1 MPDNKPDVNQLDKR
15 GKHAVYNMMR
25 QLQEHIRSN
34 IPAMMA
40 QRALTSF
47 TLTEEETPLQAR
59 EQVLVVVYP
68 QDPFVGEPE
77 VRRMSVN
84 DVRDGLINGRVRID
98 DSRGMGAKPDENGN
112 YMYLP
117 GSIEFDQ
124 VNAFYYTTFTLRMYE
139 RYARRSIP
147 WSFPASRIRID
158 PHAGSDANAFYDE
171 QNQMIGFQTFR
182 HDGKEHSTAQSADIV
197 SHEAAHAILDGL
209 RDLYNESFGLGTRAF
224 HESFGDITTVLVA
237 LHDDSL
243 IRRLLK
249 WTNGNLRMTTFVSEV
264 AERLVQLVQDGD
276 DYLAEHTLYLRNAF
290 NQFMYVK
297 FDDLPFSSA
306 DPLQLSRQEH
316 SYSRLFSGAF
326 YDVLVGIYE
335 VMKDDGVPGYVA
347 IYNARDV
354 VGRLVMTAI
363 EAGPVGELT
372 FADMAR
378 AFLSADSVLFDGK
391 HRQVIKTVFD
401 ERGILSSEEA
411 EVYVEYL
418 QNLPDIKLPSSINS
432 WLASA
437 QYLEDELIPKLGLDV
452 DGELTPLSTHRNA
465 DGNVFMTYFSSRS
478 VRLIGDEYSKF
489 AGTRVDVMGGLT
501 LMFDVDDH
509 LRSVCYR
516 PVTDEDV
523 RQIRVLV
530 AEMIQAGTIVD
541 QLYISSHE
549 ALYQKMPQGLF
560 VPDSLP
566 GKLDESE
573 YKLVKYPVIFD
584 EVPEDAPEFEDYLHE
599 WGGKGKSD

>member
-1 MPDNKPDVNQLDKR
+1 MPKQKPDINQLDKR
-15 GKHAVYNMMR
+15 SKHAMYNMMR
-25 QLQEHIRSN
+25 QLQEHVRSN
-34 IPAMMA
+34 IPAMIA
-40 QRALTSF
+40 QRSLTSF
-47 TLTEEETPLQAR
+47 TLSEEETPLQAR

-68 QDPFVGEPE
+68 QDPFIGEPE

-84 DVRDGLINGRVRID
+84 DVRAGLINGRVRID
-98 DSRGMGAKPDENGN
+98 DSRGEGAQPDENGN

-158 PHAGSDANAFYDE
+158 PHAGTSANAFYDE
-171 QNQMIGFQTFR
+171 QEQMLGFHSFMFG
-182 HDGKEHSTAQSADIV
+182 DEEHSTAQSADIV
-197 SHEAAHAILDGL
+197 SHEAAHAILDGI

-243 IRRLLK
+243 VRRLLK

-290 NQFMYVK
+290 NQFKHVE
-297 FDDLPFSSA
+297 FDELPFSSA
-306 DPLQLSRQEH
+306 NPLDLSRQEH

-335 VMKDDGVPGYVA
+335 SMKDDGLPEYVA
-347 IYNARDV
+347 IYNARDA

-363 EAGPVGELT
+363 ESGPVGELT
-372 FADMAR
+372 FGDIAK
-378 AFLSADSVLFDGK
+378 AFLNADDVIFKGK
-391 HRQVIKTVFD
+391 HTTVIKDVFA
-401 ERGILSSEEA
+401 ERGILSSEDA
-411 EVYVEYL
+411 ENHLTYIR
-418 QNLPDIKLPSSINS
+418 NLPDVKLPASINS

-437 QYLEDELIPKLGLDV
+437 QFLENEILPALELSV
-452 DGELTPLSTHRNA
+452 DGELTPLSTHRNS

-478 VRLIGDEYSKF
+478 IRLYGDEYDKF
-489 AGTRVDVMGGLT
+489 KGTRLDIMGGLT
-501 LMFDVDDH
+501 LMFDKTDH

-523 RQIRVLV
+523 RQIRILI
-530 AEMIQAGTIVD
+530 AEMIEAGSIVD
-541 QLYISSHE
+541 QLYIRSQE
-549 ALYQKMPQGLF
+549 TLYQKMPQGLF
-560 VPDSLP
+560 IPDSLP
-566 GKLDESE
+566 GKLDGTE

-584 EVPEDAPEFEDYLHE
+584 EVPEDAPEFEDYLNKWH
-599 WGGKGKSD
+599 KKKNS

>member
-1 MPDNKPDVNQLDKR
+1 MTDKKPDVNKLDKR
-15 GKHAVYNMMR
+15 SKHSVYNMMR

-34 IPAMMA
+34 IPAMIA

-47 TLTEEETPLQAR
+47 TLTEDETPPEAR

-68 QDPFVGEPE
+68 QDPFIGEPE

-84 DVRDGLINGRVRID
+84 DVRAGLINGRVRID
-98 DSRGMGAKPDENGN
+98 DSRGEVAQPDENGN

-117 GSIEFDQ
+117 GTIEFDQ

-171 QNQMIGFQTFR
+171 QNQMIGFQMFR
-182 HDGKEHSTAQSADIV
+182 HDGHEHSTAQSADIV
-197 SHEAAHAILDGL
+197 SHEAAHAVLDGL

-224 HESFGDITTVLVA
+224 HESFSDITTVLVA

-249 WTNGNLRMTTFVSEV
+249 WTDGNLRMTTFVSEV
-264 AERLVQLVQDGD
+264 AERLVELVQAGD
-276 DYLAEHTLYLRNAF
+276 QYLAEHTLYLRNAF
-290 NQFMYVK
+290 NQFKYVA
-297 FDDLPFSSA
+297 FDELPFSSS
-306 DPLQLSRQEH
+306 DPMELSRQEH

-335 VMKDDGVPGYVA
+335 MMKVDDPSGYIA
-347 IYNARDV
+347 IYKARDV
-354 VGRLVMTAI
+354 VGRLVMTGI

-378 AFLSADSVLFDGK
+378 AWLSADSVLFDGK
-391 HRQVIKTVFD
+391 YRNVIRQVFD
-401 ERGILSSEEA
+401 ERRILLSQ
-411 EVYVEYL
+411 EVDAHIEYL
-418 QNLPDIKLPSSINS
+418 ETLPDIKLPTAINS

-437 QYLEDELIPKLGLDV
+437 QYLENVILPELELDV
-452 DGELTPLSTHRNA
+452 EGDLTPLSTHRNS

-478 VRLIGDEYSKF
+478 VRLQGDEYQQF
-489 AGTRVDVMGGLT
+489 QGTRVDVMGGLT
-501 LMFDVDDH
+501 LMFDERDR

-523 RQIRVLV
+523 RQIRILT

-541 QLYISSHE
+541 QLYITSHE
-549 ALYQKMPQGLF
+549 ALYKKMPQGLF
-560 VPDSLP
+560 VPDALP
-566 GKLDESE
+566 GKLNESE

-584 EVPEDAPEFEDYLHE
+584 EVPHDAPEFEDYLHK
-599 WGGKGKSD
+599 WGGKHDV